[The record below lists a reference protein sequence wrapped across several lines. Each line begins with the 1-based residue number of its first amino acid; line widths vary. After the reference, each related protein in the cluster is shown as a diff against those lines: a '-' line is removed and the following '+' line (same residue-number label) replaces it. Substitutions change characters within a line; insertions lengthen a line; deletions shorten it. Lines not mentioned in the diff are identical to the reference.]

1 MGLLPP
7 ESRFDSWWAHYK
19 IYNMK
24 IEVSDYYKLKG
35 YSKAYLY
42 KRKDDRMAITLTGIG
57 MKPKGIL
64 YSKYLYC
71 SFYQCDV
78 TENEH
83 IDHINGDKTDDRI
96 ENLQKISR
104 AYNIKKDKH
113 IKEYV
118 ERICPVCGNIFLLE
132 KRNVSTHPN
141 PCCSCQCRGK
151 KSRAIQLASGVSFK
165 HKFQGLSIDS
175 IKNDIAQELK
185 QKEIASKYSISVSTL
200 KRFLHENNIKML

>member
-1 MGLLPP
+1 
-7 ESRFDSWWAHYK
+7 
-19 IYNMK
+19 MK

-113 IKEYV
+113 K
-118 ERICPVCGNIFLLE
+118 
-132 KRNVSTHPN
+132 NVIGTYLST
-141 PCCSCQCRGK
+141 K
-151 KSRAIQLASGVSFK
+151 TVIEVT
-165 HKFQGLSIDS
+165 DS
-175 IKNDIAQELK
+175 
-185 QKEIASKYSISVSTL
+185 
-200 KRFLHENNIKML
+200 